1 MAKQEY
7 MGIQIDTSR
16 DELFDKLGIQ
26 RLKESYMTDDEDT
39 PQKRFVL
46 SVPILPVIQN
56 THRDYTTTPVNTGC
70 PIPHLFCRL
79 VGQRRECLSLVF
91 LTT

>member
-39 PQKRFVL
+39 PQNRG
-46 SVPILPVIQN
+46 PIS
-56 THRDYTTTPVNTGC
+56 RDQGDGRT
-70 PIPHLFCRL
+70 FAKS
-79 VGQRRECLSLVF
+79 SLA
-91 LTT
+91 

>member
-26 RLKESYMTDDEDT
+26 RLKESYMTDDEEDGSSLANHIN
-39 PQKRFVL
+39 QIF
-46 SVPILPVIQN
+46 SC
-56 THRDYTTTPVNTGC
+56 YTFIAMRT
-70 PIPHLFCRL
+70 
-79 VGQRRECLSLVF
+79 E
-91 LTT
+91 